1 MNDFIDR
8 LIDEKQQLDE
18 KIEKLTVF
26 ILSENFKSIEMV
38 QQSLLQVQLLSMETY
53 SQCLTERLAWLSP
66 QSAA

>member
-18 KIEKLTVF
+18 KIEKLTTF
-26 ILSENFKSIEMV
+26 IHSENFKTIEYV
-38 QQSLLQVQLLSMETY
+38 QQSLLQIQLLSMETY
-53 SQCLTERLAWLSP
+53 SQCLTERLVWLSP

>member
-8 LIDEKQQLDE
+8 LIDEKQQLDV
-18 KIEKLTVF
+18 KIEKLTQF
-26 ILSENFKSIEMV
+26 IQSENFKSIEMV

-53 SQCLTERLAWLSP
+53 SQCLTERLVWLSP